1 MPDATPVYPTFS
13 MEKTPDHSGYQIARF
28 VIKDIRK
35 RLFSDQ
41 KEMRQYRAW
50 KAERDAR
57 LAMEQSNEA

>member
-1 MPDATPVYPTFS
+1 MPETTPVYPTFS

-28 VIKDIRK
+28 VIKDIQK
-35 RLFSDQ
+35 LLFSDP
-41 KEMRQYRAW
+41 KEMKRYKAW